1 MAVPSKQAKDDLDAV
16 KAGLGFDCF
25 DDGEIGRRLASLKTI
40 AREPA
45 NAPCVYCKDG
55 LTVLTEAAF
64 GLQREPRPVTSL
76 EAARIIANAL
86 LLRDEMQQILA
97 DLNHTDHVVEFYS
110 QPSIDQEFVGGRILF
125 LLTYKS
131 NVDFVALIE
140 SHQLL
145 DRIGAHLAKHASS
158 ISTKS
163 FASNPMNAMA
173 LTETLKLLY
182 NLASKYP
189 GQMHFFSKTVSC
201 LMELISTIPFPPG
214 PLDPPI
220 AQLLNALAI
229 IDWPTSLSQDP
240 EHSVLDFSERLIQLL
255 DQSTASLR
263 PAQLETMLIA
273 LITTTRRLNELPDT
287 KVKQLLRSSLLPQD
301 RERDKP
307 LGHSHSLA
315 SRLLRLQTSG
325 GLTILPE
332 AISGLLFDLS
342 DCDATTFVHNIG
354 YGHAAGYLM
363 THKIPIP
370 TDLKMMA
377 NGSSSSN
384 GEVEINPITGQRL
397 DAETPVIMPE
407 MTEAEQERQAERLF
421 VLFERLK
428 ATGVMGV
435 ENPLRT
441 AQQSGRFEEVSDS
454 EPD

>member
-1 MAVPSKQAKDDLDAV
+1 MAVPSKQAQDDLDAV
-16 KAGLGFDCF
+16 KVGLGSDCF
-25 DDGEIGRRLASLKTI
+25 DDGEIGKRLAHLKTI
-40 AREPA
+40 ARDPT
-45 NAPCVYCKDG
+45 NAPCVYCQDG
-55 LTVLTEAAF
+55 LHVLAEAAF
-64 GLQREPRPVTSL
+64 GVQREPRPITSL

-86 LLRDEMQQILA
+86 LLRDEMQQVLA
-97 DLNHTDHVVEFYS
+97 DLNHTEKVVEFYS
-110 QPSIDQEFVGGRILF
+110 QPSVDQEFVGGRILF

-131 NVDFVALIE
+131 KVDFVALIE

-145 DRIGAHLAKHASS
+145 DHIRAHLAKHASS

-163 FASNPMNAMA
+163 FASNPMNVMA

-189 GQMHFFSKTVSC
+189 EQMHFFSKTVSC
-201 LMELISTIPFPPG
+201 LVELISTVPSPPG

-229 IDWPTSLSQDP
+229 IDWPTSLSQGQ
-240 EHSVLDFSERLIQLL
+240 EHNVLDFSEKLIQLL
-255 DQSTASLR
+255 DRSTASLR
-263 PAQLETMLIA
+263 ATQLETMLIA
-273 LITTTRRLNELPDT
+273 LITTTRRLNELPYT
-287 KVKQLLRSSLLPQD
+287 KVKQLLKSSLLPQD
-301 RERDKP
+301 KERDKP

-332 AISGLLFDLS
+332 AISSLLFDLS

-370 TDLKMMA
+370 TDLKTTA
-377 NGSSSSN
+377 NGSSLRN

-397 DAETPVIMPE
+397 DAETPVVMPE
-407 MTEAEQERQAERLF
+407 MTDAEQEREAERLF

-428 ATGVMGV
+428 ATGVMRM

-441 AQQSGRFEEVSDS
+441 AQESGRFEEISDS